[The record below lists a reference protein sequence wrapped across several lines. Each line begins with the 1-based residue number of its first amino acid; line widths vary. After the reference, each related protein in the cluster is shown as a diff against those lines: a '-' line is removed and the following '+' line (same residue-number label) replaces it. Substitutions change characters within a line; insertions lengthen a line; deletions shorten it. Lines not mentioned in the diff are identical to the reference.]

1 MKQKMSAVVDE
12 SRDDPEWLFP
22 HGKVF
27 WTPGVIREVSL
38 EDVAWSLACHC
49 TGDWGDIDPYDWSKN
64 DLALEHGDRLF
75 SAYHTDA
82 GLMVWIIT
90 EADRSMTTVLLPE
103 DY

>member
-1 MKQKMSAVVDE
+1 
-12 SRDDPEWLFP
+12 
-22 HGKVF
+22 VF

-49 TGDWGDIDPYDWSKN
+49 TGDWGDIDPYDWGKN

-75 SAYHTDA
+75 SAYHTEA
-82 GLMVWIIT
+82 GLMVWVIT